1 LKSIL
6 LTLTNDNDEVNNLLK
21 VVNVFLEP
29 RHFSANII
37 TAINL
42 AIEESL
48 LNTIQHGYDDENE
61 HLISLQ
67 ITLNKDEVV
76 LRFEDDAKEFN
87 PLATPR
93 MEKSEALLESSK
105 GLGIHLVRNM
115 MNAMTYFREN
125 NKNILEIWIYL
136 R

>member
-1 LKSIL
+1 MP
-6 LTLTNDNDEVNNLLK
+6 NDTDEVNNLIK

-48 LNTIQHGYDDENE
+48 INTIQHGYDDENE

-93 MEKSEALLESSK
+93 MEKSEALLDSSK

>member
-6 LTLTNDNDEVNNLLK
+6 LTMPNDTDEVNNILK

-29 RHFSANII
+29 KHFSANII

-42 AIEESL
+42 VIEESL
-48 LNTIQHGYDDENE
+48 INTIQHGYDDENE
-61 HLISLQ
+61 HSISLQ

-93 MEKSEALLESSK
+93 MEKSEALLDSSK

-125 NKNILEIWIYL
+125 NKNILEMWIYL

>member
-6 LTLTNDNDEVNNLLK
+6 LTMPNDTDEVNNLLK

-42 AIEESL
+42 VIEESL
-48 LNTIQHGYDDENE
+48 INTIQHGYDDEIE

-67 ITLNKDEVV
+67 ITLKKDEVV

-93 MEKSEALLESSK
+93 MEKSEALLDSSK

-115 MNAMTYFREN
+115 MNAMAYFREN
-125 NKNILEIWIYL
+125 NKNILQIWIYL

>member
-1 LKSIL
+1 MKSIL
-6 LTLTNDNDEVNNLLK
+6 LTMPNDPDEVSNVLN
-21 VVNVFLEP
+21 VINVFLEP
-29 RHFSANII
+29 RHFSPNII

-42 AIEESL
+42 IIEESL
-48 LNTIQHGYDDENE
+48 MNTIEHGYDDETE
-61 HLISLQ
+61 HLITLKVSLD
-67 ITLNKDEVV
+67 KDEVV

-93 MEKSEALLESSK
+93 VEKSETFLDSSK

-115 MNAMTYFREN
+115 MNAISYSREN

-136 R
+136 N